1 MSFMDDLMNN
11 RDKQIMAISI
21 AFFVLAFPAYFF
33 LSAANADPSANL
45 NAVTLYEIEGEYT
58 YIELAMGDE
67 FIPNGDPLMI
77 DDLHTDAIDNA
88 EDLNII
94 GVRMIMS
101 YTEAEETSGQTCA
114 FASGNAADDTITG
127 MTMHGD
133 YNETASGSNNGD
145 SGSHS
150 VVSYWVN
157 TSLIDEEIVMMS
169 KGEIISEIDSDG
181 AGLGAYMAEISVDAQ
196 AGNAPSPLC
205 QRSDDGEDVTYTIEL
220 IVFDYDI
227 KPFFE
232 VLEEL

>member
-1 MSFMDDLMNN
+1 MDDLMNN

-33 LSAANADPSANL
+33 LSAANVDASASL
-45 NAVTLYEIEGEYT
+45 NAVNLYEIEGEYT
-58 YIELAMGDE
+58 YIELDAGDE

-94 GVRMIMS
+94 GVRMTMS
-101 YTEAEETSGQTCA
+101 YTEAEESNGAGCAGPLAGQP
-114 FASGNAADDTITG
+114 AADTITG

-133 YNETASGSNNGD
+133 YNETASGSNDAD
-145 SGSHS
+145 SGSHTIES
-150 VVSYWVN
+150 FWVN
-157 TSLIDEEIVMMS
+157 TSLIDEETVMMS
-169 KGEIISEIDSDG
+169 KGEIISQIDSDG

-232 VLEEL
+232 LIEEL